1 MIEMFD
7 EIKFRGGEFKL
18 DELRDRILSKIKPGY
33 TPKPKRDRSL
43 FLTALERYIQLKAG
57 KTQKVYLH
65 TLSRL
70 KKYCPDLDKL
80 RFDDITRSW
89 LIEFDAWLA
98 SNGSRPNTR
107 GIHFRNIRT
116 VFNFA
121 IDDGITTN
129 YPFRKFSIPHEATRK
144 RALSVDQLRALF
156 STDVPPARRQY
167 VDYFMLT
174 FLLIGINPVDLLQL
188 HDKDI
193 IDGRVEY
200 TRQKTKRLYSIKL
213 EPEAE
218 QLIAAY
224 KGDKYLIS
232 PLDRYKSYDDYLHRV
247 NLALKAISHNPDIT
261 SYWARHT
268 WATIAASLDIPKE
281 TIAAAL
287 GHGMN
292 TVTDIYIDFDRAK
305 VDRANRAVIDFVFH
319 NTKK

>member
-1 MIEMFD
+1 
-7 EIKFRGGEFKL
+7 
-18 DELRDRILSKIKPGY
+18 
-33 TPKPKRDRSL
+33 
-43 FLTALERYIQLKAG
+43 
-57 KTQKVYLH
+57 
-65 TLSRL
+65 
-70 KKYCPDLDKL
+70 
-80 RFDDITRSW
+80 
-89 LIEFDAWLA
+89 
-98 SNGSRPNTR
+98 
-107 GIHFRNIRT
+107 
-116 VFNFA
+116 
-121 IDDGITTN
+121 
-129 YPFRKFSIPHEATRK
+129 
-144 RALSVDQLRALF
+144 
-156 STDVPPARRQY
+156 
-167 VDYFMLT
+167 MLT

-292 TVTDIYIDFDRAK
+292 TV
-305 VDRANRAVIDFVFH
+305 IDFVFH